1 MQQSHS
7 ITKLIYKCKACGAL
21 CYTCTHT
28 AARNSTLKAESL
40 LYTQSSVPTFIAGN
54 LPSTSQELCLPQG
67 CRISHKASSES
78 NLALPTFGSPRI
90 IPWKLSLLVCSAHTH
105 CTATKLIPTRNI
117 SVGLKANCSTH
128 SLHEKTGAASGDAEG
143 GRPTIAHQH
152 SAAGACRWGGHGY
165 PSQPICHDHP
175 FHQKWPHWAAR
186 GKWPT
191 NGVPP
196 EETGPKD
203 IGKTHMHAC
212 VSLRS
217 LFVLKIWEYQCPSKS
232 DMLVVCQEAPLGLP
246 AQFCWL
252 FQKTLC
258 KAQEGTQSGY

>member
-78 NLALPTFGSPRI
+78 NLALPMFGSPRI

-143 GRPTIAHQH
+143 GRPTIAHQLEPADEEAMATHH
-152 SAAGACRWGGHGY
+152 S
-165 PSQPICHDHP
+165 PSAMTTPSTRSGLTEQPGENGPLTVCL
-175 FHQKWPHWAAR
+175 QKKQDQR
-186 GKWPT
+186 T
-191 NGVPP
+191 S
-196 EETGPKD
+196 ERRT
-203 IGKTHMHAC
+203 
-212 VSLRS
+212 R
-217 LFVLKIWEYQCPSKS
+217 
-232 DMLVVCQEAPLGLP
+232 MLVFL
-246 AQFCWL
+246 
-252 FQKTLC
+252 
-258 KAQEGTQSGY
+258 